1 MNKLDVLKKVNE
13 ATEYVLKS
21 KPVSKKVK
29 PAQTIAFSGIFCALA
44 LVIMFM
50 TSLLG
55 LFTYAGPI
63 AAAVTLIPIREEFG
77 VKTGV
82 TAWAAISILSMILL
96 PDREMALF
104 FVCFGW
110 YPLALR
116 PVHRIKP
123 KLLRIAA
130 SLAIYLALVL
140 LMYGVL
146 CGVLGIDPE
155 LAENTRILN
164 IALLVTGALTF
175 LLCDAAYC
183 RMLLLWQLKWRKSF
197 RKLL

>member
-1 MNKLDVLKKVNE
+1 MNKLDVLKKINE
-13 ATEYVLKS
+13 AAEYALNS
-21 KPVSKKVK
+21 EPAGKKAK

-77 VKTGV
+77 VKTGI

-197 RKLL
+197 RRLL

>member
-21 KPVSKKVK
+21 EPVSKKAK

-77 VKTGV
+77 VKTGI

-123 KLLRIAA
+123 KLLRIAV

-183 RMLLLWQLKWRKSF
+183 RMLLLWQLKWRKNF
-197 RKLL
+197 RRLL

>member
-1 MNKLDVLKKVNE
+1 MNKLEVLKKINE
-13 ATEYVLKS
+13 AAEYVLNS
-21 KPVSKKVK
+21 EPSRKKVK
-29 PAQTIAFSGIFCALA
+29 PAQAIAFSGIFCALA

-77 VKTGV
+77 TRTGL
-82 TAWAAISILSMILL
+82 TAWAAIAALSMMLL

-104 FVCFGW
+104 FICFGW

-116 PVHRIKP
+116 PLHRIKP
-123 KLLRIAA
+123 KVLR
-130 SLAIYLALVL
+130 LAVTIGIYLALIL

-146 CGVLGIDPE
+146 CGLLGIDPE

-164 IALLVTGALTF
+164 ISLLIAGGLTF
-175 LLCDAAYC
+175 LLCDSAYC
-183 RMLLLWQLKWRKSF
+183 RLLLLWQMKWRKNF